1 MVFGKIA
8 HMLLLPAFSLALMA
22 GVAGAQE
29 MTFRLVPAQDPAKC
43 GDKCLQIIAADGE
56 IVESTPVAFINF
68 VKQHLGDQRVRSVLL
83 FNSPGGQVAASL
95 KLGYILRKIGAATV
109 VARARGDG
117 NDGLAGFYAGRCYS
131 ACVYALMGGK
141 KRVIP
146 PSSEVGIHRS
156 YIARYGDEPQR
167 ENPDSRPKIDPDL
180 TLSIIG
186 KYSDAMGVSRGL
198 IEEAQRTNS
207 SSIHIVTRSE
217 MARWRLGGS
226 SL

>member
-1 MVFGKIA
+1 MVLAKIA
-8 HMLLLPAFSLALMA
+8 RFLVLPTLAMALLTGIAE
-22 GVAGAQE
+22 AQE
-29 MTFRLVPAQDPAKC
+29 MTFRLVPAQDTAKC
-43 GDKCLQIIAADGE
+43 GDKCLQIIAAEGE
-56 IVESTPVAFINF
+56 IVETTPAAFVGF
-68 VKQHLGDQRVRSVLL
+68 VKQHLADQRVRSVIL

-109 VARARGDG
+109 VARARSDG
-117 NDGLAGFYAGRCYS
+117 SDGIAGFYAGRCYS

-146 PSSEVGIHRS
+146 PDSEVGIHRS
-156 YIARYGDEPQR
+156 YIARYGDEPKR
-167 ENPDSRPKIDPDL
+167 ENVDVRPKIDPDM

-186 KYSDAMGVSRGL
+186 KYSDSMGISRDL
-198 IEEAQRTNS
+198 IAEAQRTNS
-207 SSIHIVTRSE
+207 TSIHIVTRSE